1 MGATRRRL
9 QTGFMEHSQGSG
21 PYRVRAFP
29 VRECSVPEQTEA
41 MRFDCRDAADL
52 YARAMAHH
60 RQLCVIVEKLA
71 PGGCWLQLSSVG

>member
-1 MGATRRRL
+1 
-9 QTGFMEHSQGSG
+9 
-21 PYRVRAFP
+21 
-29 VRECSVPEQTEA
+29 